1 MHTPRP
7 MEIEEIIYLALENGI
22 ISRGK
27 ACAALKID
35 RCDLDKWVLSVEQKL
50 EDALTR
56 DNILSMLIE
65 SKEK

>member
-27 ACAALKID
+27 ACLALKID
-35 RCDLDKWVLSVEQKL
+35 RCDLDDWIASYE
-50 EDALTR
+50 
-56 DNILSMLIE
+56 
-65 SKEK
+65 KEHEIGRNKP

>member
-1 MHTPRP
+1 MNP
-7 MEIEEIIYLALENGI
+7 EIEEIIYLALENGI

-27 ACAALKID
+27 ACLALKID
-35 RCDLDKWVLSVEQKL
+35 RCDLDEWVLSVEQKL

-65 SKEK
+65 SQRKVSR

>member
-1 MHTPRP
+1 MRKHIPQP

-35 RCDLDKWVLSVEQKL
+35 RCDLDEWIANFEEEHDV
-50 EDALTR
+50 
-56 DNILSMLIE
+56 DNIA
-65 SKEK
+65 